1 MVHYLC
7 EFLVLTKGNK
17 LKKIIKTKTGILI
30 GSAYIAPPIKTT
42 PDEDRIQKSLLGIKT
57 IDPCKII
64 DFAVICAMLF
74 IVIAVAITLI

>member
-1 MVHYLC
+1 
-7 EFLVLTKGNK
+7 